1 VYQFFK
7 QIYKKIVTIK
17 PALFAG
23 LGSISIPNFLIPNPG
38 TVVNNFAL
46 LLVGVGG
53 VIFFF
58 LLLFGGIRLMLA
70 GGDEKAAESARRSLT
85 TGFIGLMIVVAAFFI
100 AGLIGRILGVDILNI
115 NIPGIP

>member
-1 VYQFFK
+1 
-7 QIYKKIVTIK
+7 
-17 PALFAG
+17 
-23 LGSISIPNFLIPNPG
+23 
-38 TVVNNFAL
+38 
-46 LLVGVGG
+46 
-53 VIFFF
+53 
-58 LLLFGGIRLMLA
+58 MLA